1 MDRFFCFKKIDQTRK
16 NHTQT
21 ETMNP
26 EVTIIQA
33 KHLGG
38 YCLELEFGDGK
49 RQKVNFESFLRKSLH
64 PEIQSYLAMEKF
76 KQFRLEHGDLVWGD
90 YDLCFP
96 IMDLYENQILH
107 NNADLMAA

>member
-1 MDRFFCFKKIDQTRK
+1 
-16 NHTQT
+16 
-21 ETMNP
+21 MNP

-33 KHLGG
+33 KHLEG

-49 RQKVNFESFLRKSLH
+49 RQKIDFEPFLRKSLH

-90 YDLCFP
+90 YELCFP
-96 IMDLYENQILH
+96 VMDLYENQILPT
-107 NNADLMAA
+107 NADLIAA

>member
-1 MDRFFCFKKIDQTRK
+1 
-16 NHTQT
+16 
-21 ETMNP
+21 MNP
-26 EVTIIQA
+26 EVKIIKA

-49 RQKVNFESFLRKSLH
+49 RQRVNFESFLRKSLH